1 MGNSRVTWMNA
12 VPSVESMERIDLAAS
27 SPRRHPVAR
36 TLVLILAGAAVW
48 LRRHWR
54 ERTG

>member
-1 MGNSRVTWMNA
+1 MNA